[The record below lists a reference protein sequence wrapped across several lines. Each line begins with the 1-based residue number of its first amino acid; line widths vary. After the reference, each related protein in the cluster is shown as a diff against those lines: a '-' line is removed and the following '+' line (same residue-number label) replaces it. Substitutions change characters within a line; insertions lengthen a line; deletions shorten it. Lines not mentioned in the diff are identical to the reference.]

1 MNDETVITLDNEEHK
16 YDAST
21 LPLITVDDVRQ
32 QIELIEKS
40 AGSIKN
46 IKAGFNKMLQIG
58 LIDGDR
64 LQEQFSSKGFPLTLL
79 EVKNWV
85 AQNNTNKQWPSF
97 LNDIKQAISGFT
109 FSISDD
115 SSFADT
121 IRFFAYRKLG
131 SHLSDKKI
139 ADEIVKSEFLPNV
152 EGQHE
157 SLTRL
162 NFANSYV
169 SWLKGRYR
177 SSTGDFQP
185 RFKCMDDFLG
195 AGGRILEKGMFL
207 VLLHRNTGQ
216 GGSNG
221 SLSPSLD
228 LPDFIEKEIEV
239 FSRWKIQ
246 SSRPKDPVQFSNLNT
261 QKKREIRATNN
272 SPWTIDSDGIS
283 NSKNGFK
290 VKVKSAYTYSS
301 CINESLKFNLQS
313 IFDTEFLEG
322 FTSWSLKKGA
332 PGATIKFLE
341 WVISEAKPNTFTSHY
356 SIPEDCHSYN
366 EWIEELSYICFIAKE
381 KINEIK
387 SNYVAM
393 DGKRNVNFIINAND
407 PWSAYFDLVDMIKKI
422 ISIKGYSLWSHASY
436 LAFRWMIYAP
446 LRVRNISMLKWL
458 GVVSEKELIRFEEN
472 KEIGI
477 FKLAESGEFGVFVH
491 KSHLKNKGSS
501 AAESIYQEFPGMKC
515 DFDNYL
521 KIRERES
528 LKLGVTT
535 ELWAF
540 GVSDRA
546 FNGAGGRVRP
556 THVGNELV
564 KITQQALSVLYPDEH
579 NPGINP
585 HAMRHLAATLF
596 LNDNPENYTGL
607 ATLLM
612 DRLDTVI
619 AVYAKINNKQNAKK
633 IREWANKRMTDAI

>member
-157 SLTRL
+157 SQTRI

-177 SSTGDFQP
+177 SSTGDFQSK
-185 RFKCMDDFLG
+185 FKCMDDFLG
-195 AGGRILEKGMFL
+195 ARRRILEKGMFL
-207 VLLHRNTGQ
+207 ASLNRNTGQ
-216 GGSNG
+216 RGSNG

-228 LPDFIEKEIEV
+228 LPDFIEKEFEV
-239 FSRWKIQ
+239 FCEWKIQ
-246 SSRPKDPVQFSNLNT
+246 STRPKDPVQFSNLNT
-261 QKKREIRATNN
+261 QRKRAIRATNN
-272 SPWTIDSDGIS
+272 SPWTINSDGDADTKI
-283 NSKNGFK
+283 GFK
-290 VKVKSAYTYSS
+290 SKVKAAYTYFSS
-301 CINESLKFNLQS
+301 TNENVKFSIQS
-313 IFDTEFLEG
+313 IFNVEFLEG
-322 FTSWSLKKGA
+322 FTGWSLKKGT
-332 PGATIKFLE
+332 PGTTIKFLL
-341 WVISEAKPNTFTSHY
+341 WVASEAKINSFTSHY
-356 SIPEDCHSYN
+356 SIPEDCHSYD
-366 EWIEELSYICFIAKE
+366 EWIEELSYIHFIATE
-381 KINEIK
+381 KIKELKN
-387 SNYVAM
+387 NYVAL
-393 DGKRNVNFIINAND
+393 DGKRNVNFIIEADD
-407 PWSAYFDLVDMIKKI
+407 PWGVYFDIVKTMKKI
-422 ISIKGYSLWSHASY
+422 TVVKGYSLWSHASY

-446 LRVRNISMLKWL
+446 LRVRNVSMLKWL
-458 GVVSEKELIRFEEN
+458 GVVSERDFIRFEEN

-477 FKLAESGEFGVFVH
+477 FQLADSGEFGVFVH

-501 AAESIYQEFPGMKC
+501 TVESIYQEFLGMKC
-515 DFDNYL
+515 DFEHYL
-521 KIRERES
+521 KTREKEI

-540 GVSDRA
+540 GVSNTA
-546 FNGAGGRVRP
+546 SNGPGGRVRP

-579 NPGINP
+579 NAGINP
-585 HAMRHLAATLF
+585 HGMRHLSATLF

-607 ATLLM
+607 STLLM

-619 AVYAKINNKQNAKK
+619 AVYAKINNKQNGKK
-633 IREWANKRMTDAI
+633 IRQWANKRMTDAI